1 MQKEQKSI
9 AAYSLVEV
17 IVAMGVVTLFSVS
30 VFGTI
35 VTSAA
40 IHESSREL
48 EIANQI
54 LQHEVENVRGL
65 RWENIEDLA
74 VTDRLAQRGKC
85 FSKKTSVAIT
95 LWKET
100 STTRFQTYGKSPLPS
115 AGPARRGKPKQLSSS
130 SIYYTKEGLSDSYY
144 RNYD

>member
-74 VTDRLAQRGKC
+74 LQTGSLSAESAFQENFGGDYSLERNVDNTISNLRKIT
-85 FSKKTSVAIT
+85 FTVSWTSKK
-95 LWKET
+95 
-100 STTRFQTYGKSPLPS
+100 
-115 AGPARRGKPKQLSSS
+115 GKPKQLSSS

>member
-40 IHESSREL
+40 IHESSREI

-74 VTDRLAQRGKC
+74 VQTGSLSAESAFRENFGGEYSLERNIDDTISNLRKIT
-85 FSKKTSVAIT
+85 FTVSWTSKK
-95 LWKET
+95 
-100 STTRFQTYGKSPLPS
+100 GKL
-115 AGPARRGKPKQLSSS
+115 KQLSSS